1 MCFKKG
7 KTSYKPGIFTPP
19 QQAVPQALPRSA
31 EIDKIQRAQYN
42 TFNEAKLTRFRR
54 ICSKKRGDKR
64 EKLFIC
70 PFVQLVIIVF
80 AKRTSGI
87 SHYNAI
93 HKCPNSNVHTLD
105 FLEKALPHIFL
116 VQTMK

>member
-1 MCFKKG
+1 MLQKEG
-7 KTSYKPGIFTPP
+7 G
-19 QQAVPQALPRSA
+19 QEGER
-31 EIDKIQRAQYN
+31 
-42 TFNEAKLTRFRR
+42 
-54 ICSKKRGDKR
+54 
-64 EKLFIC
+64 LFIW

-87 SHYNAI
+87 SHYNVI

-116 VQTMK
+116 VQTMKKSIKSQVFVTISYSRA